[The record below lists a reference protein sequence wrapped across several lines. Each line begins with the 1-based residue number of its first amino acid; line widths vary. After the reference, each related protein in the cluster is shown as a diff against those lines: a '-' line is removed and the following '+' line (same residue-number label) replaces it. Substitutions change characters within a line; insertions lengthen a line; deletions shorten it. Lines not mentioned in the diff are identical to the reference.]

1 MDQHQVAR
9 VQVDAE
15 ELLFDVECHIEVRF
29 AHSPRLPRLP
39 VLNRAGS
46 SKL

>member
-1 MDQHQVAR
+1 MTR

-15 ELLFDVECHIEVRF
+15 ELFVDAECDSKVSF

-39 VLNRAGS
+39 VLNRTG
-46 SKL
+46 LVGD